1 MNRPRVLITGPRMLR
16 DFETLRPRF
25 DTLPITPILADV
37 EQCLTEDQLIPLVG
51 DIEGCICGGDKWTA
65 RVFDAAPRLRALCK
79 WGTGVDA
86 IDLEAAAN
94 RGIAVRN
101 CPDAFSVPVADTV
114 FAFMLSFARRIP
126 QLDRAIKAG
135 GWERIDSVSLAE
147 CTIGVVGAGNIGQ
160 TVIRRARA
168 FGMRILATDP
178 RDPSPQFLDDTG
190 AQMTSLET
198 LLRESDF
205 LTLHC
210 DLNPTTR
217 KLISAGELALMKP
230 TAYLINTARGPIVD
244 EKALIRAL
252 QESRLA
258 GAGLDVFEH
267 EPPARDN
274 PLRFM
279 DNVLLTPHLANSSHR
294 AAWKTHERAMQNLMD
309 LLAITPP
316 RGHSRARSTLAP
328 TAPDGRLVCIT

>member
-16 DFETLRPRF
+16 DFEALRPRF

-65 RVFDAAPRLRALCK
+65 RVFDAAPNLRALCK

-86 IDLEAAAN
+86 IDLEAAAS

-114 FAFMLSFARRIP
+114 FAFMLGFARRLP

-135 GWERIDSVSLAE
+135 GWERIDGVSLAE
-147 CTIGVVGAGNIGQ
+147 CTLGVVGVGNIGQ
-160 TVIRRARA
+160 AVIRRARA

-178 RDPSPQFLDDTG
+178 REPSPQFLDDTG
-190 AQMTSLET
+190 ARMTSLET
-198 LLRESDF
+198 VLREADF

-217 KLISAGELALMKP
+217 RLIGVQEFALMKP
-230 TAYLINTARGPIVD
+230 SAYLINTSRGPVVD

-258 GAGLDVFEH
+258 GAGLDVFET

-309 LLAITPP
+309 LLAATPP
-316 RGHSRARSTLAP
+316 RGRGRSTLAP
-328 TAPDGRLVCIT
+328 AAPDGRLVCVA